1 MSLATF
7 RAFRGIEAD
16 PADFEK
22 NIELLILHGSDRG
35 RVGNEVSIPMTANK
49 I

>member
-7 RAFRGIEAD
+7 RAFRAVEAD

-35 RVGNEVSIPMTANK
+35 RVSIEAPTPMTANK
-49 I
+49 L